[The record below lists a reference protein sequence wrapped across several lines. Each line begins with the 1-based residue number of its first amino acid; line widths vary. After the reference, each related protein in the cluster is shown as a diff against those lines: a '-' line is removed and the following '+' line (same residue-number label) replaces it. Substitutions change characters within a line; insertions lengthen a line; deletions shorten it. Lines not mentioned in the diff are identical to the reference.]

1 MATAIIED
9 WATATNYEVGQMVFV
24 EGQGAQFVNKLYRCI
39 VAHTSNS
46 WATDWGNSNWEEKP
60 LKGYKGDTGEK
71 GEKGDTGPTG
81 ATGAPGANGG
91 NGADGIFSAIASQ
104 AEAQTGTENTKGM
117 TALRTAQAI
126 ASQVPNLSAITD
138 LENDVATLD
147 GYRIDHGSRLNIL
160 EGLSPLTRARGEQR
174 INNNQSSAQDIQGS
188 GLPGQNGK
196 GNDFMVDSDNATSY
210 RAEVEIYREDDAEI
224 RFSTVV
230 LRFQYVNGTW
240 YVARENTTVL
250 VGGDDGVEFV
260 LNDLGAGKAQVQYT
274 SDNMAGGNY
283 VSTSYVRYLMEQLN
297 KSF

>member
-1 MATAIIED
+1 MATAEIED
-9 WATATNYEVGQMVFV
+9 WASAVDYIENQMVFV
-24 EGQGAQFVNKLYRCI
+24 EGQGAQFINKLYRCLT
-39 VAHTSNS
+39 AHTSNS
-46 WATDWGNSNWEEKP
+46 WATDWGNGLWEEKP
-60 LKGYKGDTGEK
+60 IKGYKGDTGEK
-71 GEKGDTGPTG
+71 GEKGDTGATG
-81 ATGAPGANGG
+81 ATGPAGANGG
-91 NGADGIFSAIASQ
+91 DGADGIFSAIASQ
-104 AEAQTGTENTKGM
+104 AEAQAGTDNVKGM

-138 LENDVATLD
+138 LENGVATLNT
-147 GYRIDHGSRLNIL
+147 YRIDHGSRLNIL
-160 EGLSPLTRARGEQR
+160 EGLSLLTRARGEQR

-188 GLPGQNGK
+188 ALPGQNGK

-230 LRFQYVNGTW
+230 LRFQCVNNVW

-260 LNDLGAGKAQVQYT
+260 LNDLGGGKAQVQYT
-274 SDNMAGGNY
+274 SDNMAGGSY
-283 VSTSYVRYLMEQLN
+283 RDGSYVRYLIEQLN